1 MTGGRAITGEF
12 GVEGRL
18 ISDRPRIKLT
28 GGCTITGVVGVEG
41 RLISD
46 RPRIK
51 LTGGRGALTGVVG
64 VLLQLTLVKSG

>member
-1 MTGGRAITGEF
+1 MIGVAGVEGRLISDRPRIKLAGGCAKTGEF

-28 GGCTITGVVGVEG
+28 GG
-41 RLISD
+41 R
-46 RPRIK
+46 
-51 LTGGRGALTGVVG
+51 ALTGVVG

>member
-1 MTGGRAITGEF
+1 MTGVV
-12 GVEGRL
+12 GVDGRL

-28 GGCTITGVVGVEG
+28 GGRAITGEFGVEG